1 MKPPPQ
7 PRVAV
12 IGVGTMGSQVLH
24 QLASRGV
31 PVTGFEQF
39 DIGHGRGA
47 AGGETRIFRIAYKEG
62 GGYVP
67 LLREARQAWE
77 QLGSQAGT
85 PLLTPC
91 GALTI
96 GSAQDRD
103 VRTVLGVA
111 HEWGLDVEQLDR
123 RQTEQRFP
131 HHRLFDDDVVLLDR
145 EGGLLDPHRAVVATA
160 QLAGKAGAAI
170 HTRTTVLD
178 VVETGTGVAVHYR
191 QGAPSQGLSAGGDS
205 PHGDAAR
212 SRLQAE
218 TDAADE
224 TEDIEVA
231 HFDQVVLCTGPW
243 IGRSVPGLAD
253 DVEIRRAVLC
263 WFDADDD
270 WAPERFPVGI
280 RRSGAENSFS
290 FFPDVGGGVKVNLH
304 VPKSPVADPDRLDPV
319 VEGDYTSRVSAAVAR
334 CLRGLPEGPTA
345 VRTYMDGYTADNHGI
360 IGRDPQ
366 RPSVLVMGGFSGHG
380 FKLAPVFARS
390 AADLLLTGRTDTPID
405 HLSLSRLS

>member
-39 DIGHGRGA
+39 DVGHGRGA

-77 QLGSQAGT
+77 RLGAQAGT

-96 GSAQDRD
+96 GSAQDPD

-111 HEWGLDVEQLDR
+111 QEWGLDVERLDR

-131 HHRLFDDDVVLLDR
+131 QHRLFDDDVVLLDR

-160 QLAGKAGAAI
+160 RLAQQAGAAI
-170 HTRTTVLD
+170 HTRTTVVD
-178 VVETGTGVAVHYR
+178 VVQTGTGVAVHHR
-191 QGAPSQGLSAGGDS
+191 AGGDV
-205 PHGDAAR
+205 
-212 SRLQAE
+212 
-218 TDAADE
+218 
-224 TEDIEVA
+224 EVTR
-231 HFDQVVLCTGPW
+231 FDQVVLCTGPW
-243 IGRSVPGLAD
+243 IARSVPRLAGE
-253 DVEIRRAVLC
+253 VEIRRAVLC
-263 WFDADDD
+263 WFDAGAE

-304 VPKSPVADPDRLDPV
+304 VRKSPVADPDRLDPV
-319 VEGDYTSRVSAAVAR
+319 VEPDYASRVSAAVAR
-334 CLRGLPEGPTA
+334 CLPGLPDRPTA
-345 VRTYMDGYTADNHGI
+345 TRTYMDGYTADNHGI
-360 IGRDPQ
+360 IGRDPD
-366 RPSVLVMGGFSGHG
+366 RPDVLVMGGFSGHG

-390 AADLLLTGRTDTPID
+390 AADLLLTGRTGIPID

>member
-1 MKPPPQ
+1 MKPSPQ

-62 GGYVP
+62 GDYVP
-67 LLREARQAWE
+67 LLREARKAWE
-77 QLGSQAGT
+77 RLGAQTGT

-91 GALTI
+91 GALTV
-96 GSAQDRD
+96 GSAQDPD

-111 HEWGLDVEQLDR
+111 REWGLDVEQLDR
-123 RQTEQRFP
+123 RRMERRFP
-131 HHRLFDDDVVLLDR
+131 QHRLFEDDVVLLDR
-145 EGGLLDPHRAVVATA
+145 EGGLLDPHRAVVAA
-160 QLAGKAGAAI
+160 ARLAEQAGAAL

-191 QGAPSQGLSAGGDS
+191 HGPPARGLSPDPGGAGGR
-205 PHGDAAR
+205 AR
-212 SRLQAE
+212 
-218 TDAADE
+218 DGV
-224 TEDIEVA
+224 EVEE
-231 HFDQVVLCTGPW
+231 FDQVVLCTGPW

-253 DVEIRRAVLC
+253 EVEIRRAVLC
-263 WFDADDD
+263 WFDTGGKDAGAQ
-270 WAPERFPVGI
+270 WAPGRFPVGI
-280 RRSGAENSFS
+280 RRSGADNSFS

-304 VPKSPVADPDRLDPV
+304 VPKSPVDDPDRLDPV
-319 VEGDYTSRVSAAVAR
+319 VEPDYAPRVSAAVAR
-334 CLRGLPEGPTA
+334 CLRGLPERPTA

-360 IGRDPQ
+360 IGRDPR
-366 RPSVLVMGGFSGHG
+366 RPHVLVMGGFSGHG
-380 FKLAPVFARS
+380 FKLAPVFAEA
-390 AADLLLTGRTDTPID
+390 AADLLLDGRTGIPVD

>member
-39 DIGHGRGA
+39 DIGHARGA

-77 QLGSQAGT
+77 RLGAQAGT

-96 GSAQDRD
+96 GSAQDPD

-111 HEWGLDVEQLDR
+111 EEWGLDVEQLDR
-123 RQTEQRFP
+123 PEAERRFGQ
-131 HHRLFDDDVVLLDR
+131 HRLFEDDVVLLDR

-160 QLAGKAGAAI
+160 RLAEQAGAAI

-178 VVETGTGVAVHYR
+178 VVQTGTGVAVHYR
-191 QGAPSQGLSAGGDS
+191 AQGDV
-205 PHGDAAR
+205 
-212 SRLQAE
+212 
-218 TDAADE
+218 
-224 TEDIEVA
+224 EVA
-231 HFDQVVLCTGPW
+231 KFDQVVLCTGPW
-243 IGRSVPGLAD
+243 IARSVPRLAGE
-253 DVEIRRAVLC
+253 VEIRRAVLC
-263 WFDADDD
+263 WFDAGGK

-280 RRSGAENSFS
+280 RRSGADNSFS

-319 VEGDYTSRVSAAVAR
+319 VEPDYASRVSAAVAR
-334 CLRGLPEGPTA
+334 CLRGLPDRPTA
-345 VRTYMDGYTADNHGI
+345 RRTYMDGYTADNHGI
-360 IGRDPQ
+360 IGRDPD
-366 RPSVLVMGGFSGHG
+366 RPDVLVMGGFSGHG

-390 AADLLLTGRTDTPID
+390 AADLLLTGRTDIPIA